1 MRFFRCMDKLTLAQL
16 WFLGLITAF
25 FAATARLGNELFR
38 QDTIP
43 PEDPIQ
49 AKHWSRRRIFWVV
62 SELMALPFFPTF
74 AVAVTLYFK
83 LDLLVALLICAF
95 LGLLGVGFI
104 LHATK
109 FLVNKKL
116 ELPQ

>member
-1 MRFFRCMDKLTLAQL
+1 MDKLTLAQL
-16 WFLGLITAF
+16 WFLGLLTTF

-38 QDTIP
+38 QDAVP
-43 PEDPIQ
+43 PDDPIQ
-49 AKHWSRRRIFWVV
+49 AKHWSRRRFYWVV
-62 SELMALPFFPTF
+62 GELMALPFMPTI
-74 AVAVTLYFK
+74 AVVVTLYFK
-83 LDLLVALLICAF
+83 LDFLVALLICAA

-104 LHATK
+104 IHATK

>member
-1 MRFFRCMDKLTLAQL
+1 MDKITLAQL

-25 FAATARLGNELFR
+25 FAAAARLGNELFR
-38 QDTIP
+38 QDAARP
-43 PEDPIQ
+43 DDPKE
-49 AKHWSRRRIFWVV
+49 ARHWSRRRMFWVI
-62 SELMALPFFPTF
+62 SELMALPFFPTL

-83 LDLLVALLICAF
+83 LDLLVALLLCAL